1 MRRAPLGIPRREV
14 SKDKYLIYLQKA
26 GEFLVEAKD
35 AFKNKR
41 FNAAAACAAHS
52 AINALDSL
60 TIHRLGA
67 RHAGPRHLDATFMLK
82 YLDIPRKAEAESRFE
97 AAVNVKSAAEYE
109 DRLVDKS
116 EAETAITKSEQ
127 FLRWIKENLPT

>member
-1 MRRAPLGIPRREV
+1 MIRAPLEVPRREV
-14 SKDKYLIYLQKA
+14 PKGRYPVYLRKA
-26 GEFLVEAKD
+26 EEFLAEAQD
-35 AFKNKR
+35 ALLKKR
-41 FNAAAACAAHS
+41 FNAAAASAAHS

-82 YLDIPRKAEAESRFE
+82 YLDIPQKGEAEAKFE

-109 DRLVDKS
+109 DRSVSKG
-116 EAETAITKSEQ
+116 EAEIAIKRAEQ
-127 FLRWIKENLPT
+127 FLKWVKGNLPP